1 MLAEILHEDGCLGSD
16 FSCDEPVSI
25 RLSFE
30 VRQPSR
36 ACFCRSISRTWRGPG
51 ALLSDPRDTDPSV
64 GERVGAGLHT
74 FEIQI
79 PPRLLAPTTYLLSIT
94 STIQFTGD
102 LEHYQACCEFTLRDL
117 SNPVHQRT
125 GVLGAQ

>member
-1 MLAEILHEDGCLGSD
+1 M
-16 FSCDEPVSI
+16 
-25 RLSFE
+25 
-30 VRQPSR
+30 
-36 ACFCRSISRTWRGPG
+36 
-51 ALLSDPRDTDPSV
+51 
-64 GERVGAGLHT
+64 GAGLHT

-79 PPRLLAPTTYLLSIT
+79 PPRLLVPTTYLLSIT

-125 GVLGAQ
+125 GVLECNYHGITGLAAGMMIPPHEIKAKRC